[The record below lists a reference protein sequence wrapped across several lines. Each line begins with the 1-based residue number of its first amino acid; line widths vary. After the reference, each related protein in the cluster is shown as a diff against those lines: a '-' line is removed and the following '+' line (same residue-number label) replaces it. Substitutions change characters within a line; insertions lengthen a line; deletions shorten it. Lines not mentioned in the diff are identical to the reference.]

1 MAARRERTPPSQL
14 EGYVLHRWD
23 WSESSLVLD
32 LFTRERGRLAVVA
45 KGAKRPTSQL
55 RAVLLP
61 FQRVQATLARTAAD
75 EQGEIQVLRH
85 AEWAGGGALLPAAAL
100 FQGFYLNELLL
111 RLLARADPHAALF
124 DAYTATLPA
133 LAHGDEQIAQAGLR
147 AFELVLLRETG
158 VLPDLAITTLGQQAV
173 QPGGRYALRPESG
186 LVAQADGGGV
196 AGALWLALQ
205 GALDEGSAVA
215 LQRACLAHLA
225 PLKGMLRQLLHYHL
239 GSQRLHTREVMH
251 SVQRLVDRSTPAA
264 QDASTR

>member
-1 MAARRERTPPSQL
+1 MLGMPFFRHFLAGLVAFSSTLVVAAPEYDLGKLESLALESSRSVLAARDQLAVARAAVDTAAAFPNPELEYLAGTARPRSGTGPS
-14 EGYVLHRWD
+14 GDAWTA
-23 WSESSLVLD
+23 SLTQPLD
-32 LFTRERGRLAVVA
+32 LPWRRSARI
-45 KGAKRPTSQL
+45 GA
-55 RAVLLP
+55 
-61 FQRVQATLARTAAD
+61 
-75 EQGEIQVLRH
+75 
-85 AEWAGGGALLPAAAL
+85 AEAAL
-100 FQGFYLNELLL
+100 DGC
-111 RLLARADPHAALF
+111 A
-124 DAYTATLPA
+124 
-133 LAHGDEQIAQAGLR
+133 AGLR

-215 LQRACLAHLA
+215 LQRACLTHLA
-225 PLKGMLRQLLHYHL
+225 PLKNMLRQLLHYHL